1 MCALKKEGLG
11 CLPAQDRSAVLNLTM
26 PLAALGEDFRIFC
39 GLESLSLPMLVVG
52 ASGLMNAV
60 GNLTPRRLA
69 GLCNAVRREDLEE
82 ARKLHFELFELNRAI
97 FLSTNPI
104 PLKYMDARLRL
115 LETPEMR
122 LPLFPLQRNKEKVL
136 DGVLRKS
143 GLLETV
149 SS

>member
-1 MCALKKEGLG
+1 MAIKH
-11 CLPAQDRSAVLNLTM
+11 AVNDLDFVTEL
-26 PLAALGEDFRIFC
+26 LAALGEDFRVFC

-60 GNLTPRRLA
+60 GNLTPGRLA
-69 GLCNAVRREDLEE
+69 GLCHAVGKGDLEE

-104 PLKYMDARLRL
+104 PLKYMMARLGL

-122 LPLFPLQRNKEKVL
+122 LPLVPLQKIKEKVL

-143 GLLETV
+143 GLLQAV
-149 SS
+149 ISGKGA